1 VQILRGKVDL
11 PPDDME
17 YFDIALAELRRLD
30 AHVRELLDYAK
41 PLQLRR
47 ETVELREIADDAART
62 VAAVLDERGQT
73 LARAHA
79 DDLPAIA
86 IDAPRVR
93 QVVWNLLD
101 NAAKASPAGATI
113 ALHTRRD
120 GDRVA
125 IDVIDHGAGIAAAD
139 LPRIFEPFFTTRPD
153 GTGLGLAICQKVVRG
168 HGGEILVRSQP
179 GAGSTFSV
187 VLPAA

>member
-1 VQILRGKVDL
+1 
-11 PPDDME
+11 
-17 YFDIALAELRRLD
+17 
-30 AHVRELLDYAK
+30 
-41 PLQLRR
+41 
-47 ETVELREIADDAART
+47 
-62 VAAVLDERGQT
+62 
-73 LARAHA
+73 
-79 DDLPAIA
+79 
-86 IDAPRVR
+86 VR